1 MTSWSVGRLDRTAK
15 PRRQGLTHVI
25 DTGVPIEDLRGRL
38 EIIAEYTDIWKFG
51 FGTGYLDP
59 TAAKKVQVLGDAGI
73 EACVGGTLL
82 EAAWLESKER
92 TCLLWAK
99 DMGFPC
105 VEVSNGASGMA
116 SVEKRRLI
124 ELAAADFVVLSEVGS
139 KDPADPVLPL
149 AWAQEMA
156 ADLAAGATWGIAE
169 GRESGTVGLYGPDGS
184 VRWDVVESLT
194 EAVDIKRVV
203 FEAPRT
209 SQQAAFIRAFGPN
222 VSLGNIAPQDVLGLE
237 SLRRGLRADTLGV
250 GVGPDGAQ

>member
-15 PRRQGLTHVI
+15 PRLQGLTHVI

-38 EIIAEYTDIWKFG
+38 DMIAEYTDIWKFG

-59 TAAKKVQVLGDAGI
+59 TAARKVQVLGDAGVD
-73 EACVGGTLL
+73 ACVGGTLL

-92 TCLLWAK
+92 TCLEWAK

-116 SVEKRRLI
+116 IVEKRRLI

-139 KDPADPVLPL
+139 KDAAAPVLAS

-156 ADLAAGATWGIAE
+156 GDLAAGASWSIAE

-184 VRWDVVESLT
+184 LRWDVVQALT
-194 EAVDIKRVV
+194 EVVELDRVV

-209 SQQAAFIRAFGPN
+209 SQQAAFIRAYGPN

-237 SLRRGLRADTLGV
+237 SLRRGLRGDTLGIRV
-250 GVGPDGAQ
+250 VPAGAQ